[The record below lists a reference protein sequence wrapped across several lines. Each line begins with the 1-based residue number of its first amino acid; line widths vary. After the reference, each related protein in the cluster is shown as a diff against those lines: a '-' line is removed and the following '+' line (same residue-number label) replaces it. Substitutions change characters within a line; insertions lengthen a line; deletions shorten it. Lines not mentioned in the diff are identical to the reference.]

1 MEQAI
6 LNYINQQ
13 TENIDWN
20 DLDFLT
26 LNAISLE
33 VNRNKKEVQ
42 KTLFELNKNGKIIR
56 INTHPIIYV
65 SRLMLEKKYNTS
77 ISENVYETLDE
88 LLKDIRFS
96 KIDSSFHELIGYNGS
111 LKSCINQCVAAIQYP
126 GNGLPILLMG
136 SSGTGKSYIARLIY
150 EHGHSI
156 GRIKGDFIPVN
167 CSEYSNNP
175 ELFLTNVFGY
185 KKGSYTGAEK
195 DNQGILHYA
204 NNGILFLDEVHGLP
218 PECQEKIFQ
227 FMDSGSYHMV
237 GDNVQWYKSNV
248 QIIMATTENPNQV
261 LLKTL
266 LRRIPLI
273 VQIPDLND
281 RPLQERRELIHYL
294 FTKEE
299 KHVGKEI
306 QLSRMVYHVLQATS
320 FTGNIGEVKNIIK
333 TAVANGLLKSQKDE
347 IIHIHI
353 NNLPP
358 KFYKK
363 GANILDDKVMLS
375 VKQLLNKRE
384 ENHNFYQ
391 FHYDIINHLKNN
403 KHSFLN
409 ETEKQYIY
417 GKTKIYIDLL
427 FYDLKQDEI
436 YQNNINLDFITQVLK
451 IIENKYHSK
460 HFTNSEIEII
470 YKLVAF
476 SADILTLNK
485 KALDDESV
493 RTCYKKVL
501 DYFLVDEKII
511 EDFYELIKDTVL
523 IENVDIFKLDLLLLF
538 VYFLKDFND
547 LTTASV
553 IIAHGYSIASEM
565 ANNVNHLLERH
576 VFDSI
581 DMPLDCDFKDV
592 VDKLII
598 YLDGLSKKR
607 NDVIVLVDMG
617 SLENIYRYLS
627 SYPFNIGIID
637 NVTTKLCLEVG
648 TKLIQNESIINVL
661 EQASSQNVS
670 HYTLIEKEKKQEIIL
685 TICETGLGM
694 ANAIADLV
702 KQSLPKKIDI
712 LIIPYDYQSLV
723 AKGKKLPLFH
733 TYHVCFILG
742 TTDPNLEGI
751 PFLSIFE
758 IMDQR
763 NANYIQGL
771 MKNYFSDSEVSQFC
785 NELLKNFTIENL
797 KNYLNVISPQK
808 IIDDI
813 QAFVNDVQKELDI
826 QLNSNLTCCL
836 YIHLACMVER
846 ILLHE
851 EINRFE
857 ALDTIIN
864 HNQDFFKKIKKS
876 FKRIEKTYN
885 IQIPDQEIAYL
896 HEYIYSRYEGSKE
909 ITDEIL
915 SDLFIK

>member
-1 MEQAI
+1 MELAI

-26 LNAISLE
+26 LNAISLG
-33 VNRNKKEVQ
+33 VNRNEKEVQ
-42 KTLFELNKNGKIIR
+42 KKIFELNKRGEIIR

-65 SRLMLEKKYNTS
+65 SRLILENKYNTS
-77 ISENVYETLDE
+77 ISENMYETLDE

-96 KIDSSFHELIGYNGS
+96 KIDFSFHELIGYNGS

-150 EHGHSI
+150 EYGHSI
-156 GRIKGDFIPVN
+156 GRIKGNFIPVN

-185 KKGSYTGAEK
+185 KKGSYTGADK

-204 NNGILFLDEVHGLP
+204 NDGVLFLDEVHGLP

-227 FMDSGSYHMV
+227 FMDGGSFHMV
-237 GDNVQWYKSNV
+237 GDNVKWYKSNV

-294 FTKEE
+294 FAKEE
-299 KHVGKEI
+299 RHIGKNI
-306 QLSRMVYHVLQATS
+306 QLSRMVYHVLQATI

-333 TAVANGLLKSQKDE
+333 TAVANGLLKLQKDGT
-347 IIHIHI
+347 IDIHIYD
-353 NNLPP
+353 LPQ
-358 KFYKK
+358 KFYNK
-363 GANILDDKVMLS
+363 GINILDDKVMLS

-384 ENHNFYQ
+384 GNHNYYQ

-409 ETEKQYIY
+409 ETEKQYVY
-417 GKTKIYIDLL
+417 GKTKIYIDFL
-427 FYDLKQDEI
+427 FYDFKQDEM
-436 YQNNINLDFITQVLK
+436 YQNNINIDFITQVLK
-451 IIENKYHSK
+451 IIENKYHLK
-460 HFTNSEIEII
+460 HFTNNEIEII
-470 YKLVAF
+470 CKLITF

-485 KALDDESV
+485 KALDNEAV
-493 RTCYKKVL
+493 VTCYRKLL
-501 DYFLVDEKII
+501 DYFLIDEKVID
-511 EDFYELIKDTVL
+511 DFYELIKDTVL
-523 IENVDIFKLDLLLLF
+523 IENVDIFKLDLSLLF
-538 VYFLKDFND
+538 VYFMKDLND

-592 VDKLII
+592 LDKLSK

-617 SLENIYRYLS
+617 SLENVYQYLS

-637 NVTTKLCLEVG
+637 NVTTKLCLDVG
-648 TKLIQNESIINVL
+648 TKLIQNESISNVL
-661 EQASSQNVS
+661 QQASSQNVS
-670 HYTLIEKEKKQEIIL
+670 HYTLIEKKKKQEIIL

-694 ANAIADLV
+694 ADVIADLV
-702 KQSLPKKIDI
+702 KQSMPKKTDV
-712 LIIPYDYQSLV
+712 LIIPYDYHSLV
-723 AKGKKLPLFH
+723 SEGKRLPLFH
-733 TYHVCFILG
+733 SYQVCFILG
-742 TTDPNLEGI
+742 TTNPNLEGI

-758 IMDQR
+758 IMDIK
-763 NANYIQGL
+763 NVNYIKGL
-771 MKNYFSDSEVSQFC
+771 MKNYFSDQEVSCFC
-785 NELLKNFTIENL
+785 NEILKNFTIENL

-808 IIDDI
+808 VIDDI
-813 QAFVNDVQKELDI
+813 QEGVKNIQEELDI
-826 QLNSNLTCCL
+826 QLNSNLICCL
-836 YIHLACMVER
+836 YIHLACMIER
-846 ILLHE
+846 VLLHE
-851 EINRFE
+851 EINRFDE
-857 ALDTIIN
+857 LDTFIKN
-864 HNQDFFKKIKKS
+864 NQDFFKKIKKS
-876 FKRIEKTYN
+876 FAGIEKAYN

-896 HEYIYSRYEGSKE
+896 HEYIYSRYKE
-909 ITDEIL
+909 SDENNDEML
-915 SDLFIK
+915 SDLFYK